1 MICESKLFIPQS
13 GNLMAGVKGENFE
26 IRERF
31 CKNVLW
37 IPREGVNGV
46 AELRVV

>member
-13 GNLMAGVKGENFE
+13 GNLVAGVKGEIFE
-26 IRERF
+26 IQGRF
-31 CKNVLW
+31 YKNVLC
-37 IPREGVNGV
+37 IPREAANSA